1 MSTTGG
7 FGVEGAAAVPIYVPG
22 LTDDEQRP
30 VDEQV
35 EAATPDDVSEEA
47 AVVAHLEDPEVE
59 EAIEHLRAAQD

>member
-7 FGVEGAAAVPIYVPG
+7 FGVEGAAAVPVYVPG

-35 EAATPDDVSEEA
+35 EEATPDEVAEEA
-47 AVVAHLEDPEVE
+47 AVVEHLNDPEVD
-59 EAIEHLRAAQD
+59 EAIAHLRAAQD